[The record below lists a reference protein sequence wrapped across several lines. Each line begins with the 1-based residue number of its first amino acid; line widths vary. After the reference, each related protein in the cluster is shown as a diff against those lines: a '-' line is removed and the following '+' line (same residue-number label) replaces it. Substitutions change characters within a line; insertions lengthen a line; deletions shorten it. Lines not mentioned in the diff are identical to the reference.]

1 MIENLIIIGICVLA
15 IAFIILL
22 FILLYIFVFSKK
34 KMEKQYNQFGKNF
47 VYLHDQLTSQD
58 KQYLERIDTISR
70 TNLLYVDVYEKY
82 LKTYLTLKERYD
94 EPLSKAYN
102 ELKICLSEKNK
113 KEFKKIYNE
122 NVEVLEDFKK
132 QLLKLDGDLVLVI
145 KPEDDCRQ
153 SASLLKDKYRA
164 IKLSYTEH
172 EEELKDVNSI
182 FEKLFKNIDKKFDE
196 FEETLDVAQFDEAKE
211 FLQPL
216 TKVLNE
222 IEIVIEKTP
231 GYLEDTNV
239 VVPQMIAETA
249 NLYQKYLSE
258 QLPLKHL
265 DVENSLIYSKN
276 TLKEIRE
283 GFEKLNI
290 HKVGEKLETV
300 KTLLK
305 DKNEKM
311 NEENDAKNSFM
322 GIYENVMNNYRQ
334 LEKNIVLL
342 NNKIPNYEVYYLIT
356 QHYKTKLAVINDTLD
371 SLGKV
376 KRKFDYLLNGMDKT
390 YYTDLLNKIIDL
402 EKGVNSLNEEY
413 NEYVKYLDSLKI
425 DTNYAYKLNNET
437 YLKTKKCELML
448 REFNNEIILNNY
460 KERIDKIYEIMDS
473 INLTIRTMPINTETL
488 NNYSKELEEVSKTLL
503 NEVEELNNFKLLS
516 TNNILFIN
524 REQYKFSDIHNYVSQ
539 AETLFTNCEF
549 KNCYEL
555 TEEVLNKLK
564 DKERVK

>member
-222 IEIVIEKTP
+222 IEIVIEKMP

>member
-22 FILLYIFVFSKK
+22 FVLLYVFVFSKK

-82 LKTYLTLKERYD
+82 LKTYLVLKERYD

-222 IEIVIEKTP
+222 IEIVIEKMP

-276 TLKEIRE
+276 ALKEIRE

-539 AETLFTNCEF
+539 TETLFTNCEF

>member
-82 LKTYLTLKERYD
+82 LKTYLVLKERYD

-222 IEIVIEKTP
+222 IEIVIEKMP

-276 TLKEIRE
+276 ALKEIRE

-539 AETLFTNCEF
+539 TETLFTNCEF

>member
-22 FILLYIFVFSKK
+22 FVLLYVFVFSKK

-222 IEIVIEKTP
+222 IEIVIEKMP